1 VNYFEL
7 FQVPVSLHLD
17 TAQLAT
23 RYRELQRQ
31 FHPDNVAAQSDAI
44 KLAAMQQSVE
54 INSAYN
60 TLKQPLNRAE
70 YLLTL
75 QGVDVRHE
83 QQTVKDTAFL
93 MEQLEWREELDELQ
107 QQPDEAAIT
116 GFQVRVKRYYQRY
129 FLLLE
134 QQIAET
140 NYLAAADTLRKLKF
154 VQKMK
159 DELDKLEESLFD
171 L

>member
-7 FQVPVSLHLD
+7 FQIPVSLNVD
-17 TAQLAT
+17 TAQLAV

-44 KLAAMQQSVE
+44 KLEAMQQSVE
-54 INSAYN
+54 INSAYH

-93 MEQLEWREELDELQ
+93 MEQLEWREELDGLQ
-107 QQPDEAAIT
+107 HQPDEAAIT
-116 GFQVRVKRYYQRY
+116 DFQVRVNRYYQRY

-134 QQIAET
+134 QQIADAEH
-140 NYLAAADTLRKLKF
+140 LDAADSLRKLKF

>member
-1 VNYFEL
+1 MNYFEL
-7 FQVPVSLHLD
+7 FEIPVSLSLD
-17 TAQLAT
+17 STALAA

-31 FHPDNVAAQSDAI
+31 FHPDNVASESESI

-60 TLKQPLNRAE
+60 TLKQPLSRAE
-70 YLLTL
+70 YILVL
-75 QGVDVRHE
+75 QGIDLRNE
-83 QQTVKDTAFL
+83 QHTVKDTAFL
-93 MEQLEWREELDELQ
+93 MEQLEWREELDDLQ
-107 QQPDEAAIT
+107 KSPDEAAIT
-116 GFQVRVKRYYQRY
+116 RFQSRVKKYYQQY
-129 FLLLE
+129 FSELE
-134 QQIAET
+134 QSIADAQFEQ
-140 NYLAAADTLRKLKF
+140 AADTLRKLKF

>member
-1 VNYFEL
+1 MNYFEL
-7 FQVPVSLHLD
+7 FQIPISLNLD
-17 TAQLAT
+17 TAQLAV

-31 FHPDNVAAQSDAI
+31 FHPDNVAAQADAI
-44 KLAAMQQSVE
+44 KLEAMQQSVE

-60 TLKQPLNRAE
+60 TLKLPLARAE
-70 YLLTL
+70 YILVL
-75 QGVDVRHE
+75 QGIDLRHE

-93 MEQLEWREELDELQ
+93 MEQLEWREELDDLQ
-107 QQPDEAAIT
+107 HQPDEAAIT
-116 GFQVRVKRYYQRY
+116 GFLVRVKQYYQRY
-129 FLLLE
+129 FLSLE
-134 QQIAET
+134 QQIA
-140 NYLAAADTLRKLKF
+140 AAQYYEAAETLRKLKF

>member
-7 FQVPVSLHLD
+7 FQIPVSLNVD
-17 TAQLAT
+17 TAQLAV

-31 FHPDNVAAQSDAI
+31 FHPDNVAAQADAI
-44 KLAAMQQSVE
+44 KLEAMQQSVE
-54 INSAYN
+54 INSAYH

-93 MEQLEWREELDELQ
+93 MEQLEWREELDDLQ
-107 QQPDEAAIT
+107 HQPDEAAIT

-134 QQIAET
+134 QQVADAK
-140 NYLAAADTLRKLKF
+140 YLEAADSLRKLKF

-159 DELDKLEESLFD
+159 DELDNLEESLFD

>member
-7 FQVPVSLHLD
+7 FQIPVALHVD
-17 TAQLAT
+17 VTALSA
-23 RYRELQRQ
+23 RYRELQKQ

-44 KLAAMQQSVE
+44 KLEAMQQSVE

-60 TLKQPLNRAE
+60 TLKSPLSRAE
-70 YLLTL
+70 YILVL
-75 QGVDVRHE
+75 QGLDLRNE
-83 QQTVKDTAFL
+83 QHTVKDTAFL
-93 MEQLEWREELDELQ
+93 MEQLEWREELDDLQ

-116 GFQVRVKRYYQRY
+116 GFLVRVKQYYQRY

-134 QQIAET
+134 QQFADAQYHEAAET
-140 NYLAAADTLRKLKF
+140 VRKLKF

>member
-7 FQVPVSLHLD
+7 FQIPVALHVD
-17 TAQLAT
+17 VTALSA
-23 RYRELQRQ
+23 RYRELQKQ

-44 KLAAMQQSVE
+44 KLEAMQQSVE

-60 TLKQPLNRAE
+60 TLKSPLSRAE
-70 YLLTL
+70 YILVL
-75 QGVDVRHE
+75 QGLDLRNE
-83 QQTVKDTAFL
+83 QHTVKDTAFL
-93 MEQLEWREELDELQ
+93 MEQLEWREELDDLQ
-107 QQPDEAAIT
+107 QQPDEATIT
-116 GFQVRVKRYYQRY
+116 GFLVRVKQYYQRY

-134 QQIAET
+134 QQFADAQYHEAAET
-140 NYLAAADTLRKLKF
+140 VRKLKF